1 MAHTKSARKRIR
13 QDRRRN
19 ERNQS
24 EKSRIRTLT
33 KQFRTAL
40 AGSDAARTESS
51 LKEAVRAHDKAASKG
66 VVHRKT
72 ASRKSARLARAAH
85 KKLSSTAQE
94 AQASS

>member
-24 EKSRIRTLT
+24 EKSRVRTLT
-33 KQFRTAL
+33 KKFRTSL
-40 AGSDAARTESS
+40 AGNDTEQTAAT
-51 LKEAVRAHDKAASKG
+51 LKETVRALDKAASKG

-72 ASRKSARLARAAH
+72 ASRKASRLAKAAH